1 MDVLYCILKN
11 LESICA
17 INDIFMIEN
26 VSCHADWYIYIYI
39 YIGGVRKNNN

>member
-1 MDVLYCILKN
+1 MYYIMFIKD

-26 VSCHADWYIYIYI
+26 VSCQADCYIYCSR
-39 YIGGVRKNNN
+39 VRK